1 MRKAALIIS
10 LLISV
15 AGVTFAGV
23 GIPAPEIDSST
34 GVSALALLGGAF
46 VIVMARRKR

>member
-1 MRKAALIIS
+1 MKKAALIIS

-15 AGVTFAGV
+15 AGVTFAGTV
-23 GIPAPEIDSST
+23 VSTPEIDPST
-34 GVSALALLGGAF
+34 GVSALALLGGAV

>member
-1 MRKAALIIS
+1 MRKAVLVIS

-23 GIPAPEIDSST
+23 STPEIDSST

>member
-1 MRKAALIIS
+1 MKKAVLVIS

-15 AGVTFAGV
+15 AGLTFAGTTV
-23 GIPAPEIDSST
+23 TTPEIDPST